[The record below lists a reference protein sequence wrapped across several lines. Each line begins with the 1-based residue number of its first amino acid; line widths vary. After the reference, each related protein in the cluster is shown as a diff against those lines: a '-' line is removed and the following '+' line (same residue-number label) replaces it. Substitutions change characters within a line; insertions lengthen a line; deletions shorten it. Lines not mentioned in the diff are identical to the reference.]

1 MEKKSYHM
9 GKLYVLQIY
18 IQEFRNAN
26 KTGFANIFD
35 FHVYFIKGK

>member
-1 MEKKSYHM
+1 M

-26 KTGFANIFD
+26 KTGFDNIFD
-35 FHVYFIKGK
+35 FDVYLM

>member
-26 KTGFANIFD
+26 KTGLDNIFD
-35 FHVYFIKGK
+35 FDVHLIKGK